1 MQSNKNITRVFVC
14 LLEMNKLKM
23 KFIWENRQ
31 ASKRQA
37 IFNILKIVIYR
48 RREGIGQREQ
58 VYRAV
63 SLEYTCFYRFD
74 VNILCILKQ
83 H

>member
-1 MQSNKNITRVFVC
+1 MQSKKNITRVFVC
-14 LLEMNKLKM
+14 LLELNKLKM
-23 KFIWENRQ
+23 KFIGENRQ

-63 SLEYTCFYRFD
+63 FLEHTCFID
-74 VNILCILKQ
+74 LM
-83 H
+83 